1 MALLQGSQLP
11 DVTKTAI
18 QTPVA
23 PDWYNSYLQ
32 QSADATRAARPN
44 FVGAQPN
51 QTQAFDLASSGAGNW
66 NPDLQAATNL
76 IAQST
81 GMSSAGA
88 LAPFTTKAGGLSAFG
103 AGQPNIDKASGNVYD
118 IVGNYMNP
126 YTTSVV
132 NEIGRLGQENIT
144 RNLAPAA
151 TSGAAGTGQFG
162 SRRGAQVLGNVISD
176 ALADVSGKQSQA
188 LFTGY
193 DQSTKA
199 AQTDLARQL
208 QAGIAAGQLTD
219 ADMARILQAG
229 DITGKYTGLDMAN
242 LMTGADLSRSVGATR
257 GALTTQDINNLLK
270 TGEVQRQI
278 QMEQEMFPI
287 MVEQQKLNAIRGMS
301 IPTGQMTTTVGPEP
315 GAYGMSPLSAVA
327 GIGSMLGG
335 LSNTN
340 LGKAIGSGLS
350 SLFAPETDPYKNAAT
365 AMEKYGAE
373 NVYGFG
379 GQGTIPTYDV
389 NDPSF
394 WDAG

>member
-11 DVTKTAI
+11 DVTKVAT

-23 PDWYNSYLQ
+23 PDWYNSYLK
-32 QSADATRAARPN
+32 QSADATRAATPN

-51 QTQAFDLASSGAGNW
+51 QQQAFGLASTSAGNW
-66 NPDLQAATNL
+66 QPDLQAATNL
-76 IAQST
+76 IGQST
-81 GMSSAGA
+81 SMSAAGA
-88 LAPFTTKAGGLSAFG
+88 LSPFTTKAGGLSALQ

-193 DQSTKA
+193 DQATKA

-208 QAGIAAGQLTD
+208 QAGVAAGQLTD
-219 ADMARILQAG
+219 ADAGRILQAG
-229 DITGKYTGLDMAN
+229 ELTGKYTGLDMAN

-257 GALTTQDINNLLK
+257 GALSTQDINNLLK
-270 TGEVQRQI
+270 TGEIQRQI
-278 QMEQEMFPI
+278 ATEQEMFPI
-287 MVEQQKLNAIRGMS
+287 MVEQQKLNALRGLQV
-301 IPTGQMTTTVGPEP
+301 PVGQVTTTVGPEA
-315 GAYGMSPLSAVA
+315 GAYGTSPLSAITGIGATIA
-327 GIGSMLGG
+327 GISKTPFGNWIGG
-335 LSNTN
+335 LFDSSSDYSTTAN
-340 LGKAIGSGLS
+340 AIKNYGVNNVFTPQGGGVIGALS
-350 SLFAPETDPYKNAAT
+350 TIQDPY
-365 AMEKYGAE
+365 
-373 NVYGFG
+373 
-379 GQGTIPTYDV
+379 Q
-389 NDPSF
+389 
-394 WDAG
+394 